1 MADLSLA
8 QIYGATRD
16 PEIKMI
22 ADTLIKND
30 QVLGAIPMKA
40 TGTSSV
46 FGYRRKI
53 ANSTQAFIARG
64 GAMSSNTAYKEVQIL
79 SRTRR
84 IYDQQ
89 GVDRSDA
96 NDVGGLDEVKA
107 KRAASSIA
115 SLAILLG
122 QKIWTGA
129 QNVTGTLVGATLT
142 QANGFSITN
151 VGPNVL
157 AERGDWLF
165 KYTHAGTLVQVRAPG
180 DPDYGTAVAVGT
192 TTVAKVYSYNADSW
206 VEVTHGSQAMAANDS
221 GTIVMSGS
229 SEEFDGVIE
238 LLAGQTDRIIYPGD
252 NGGAVS
258 MALLDQLSGM
268 VKGAANRDKRF
279 VFAEKTWRAYNAL
292 VRSTGGGITM
302 MDLAGEQIPSHA
314 GVPILVTDHM
324 PTTRVRGSSG
334 AVCTAAFCTTFGE
347 DGGIMGHYTDEA
359 SSDEPN
365 ARVFSKGPMGLT
377 VWDLGMSSAAHNS
390 TVRTVCHMAIGIPNT
405 AQIAM
410 LDGITGP

>member
-30 QVLGAIPMKA
+30 QVLGAIPFKPTA
-40 TGTSSV
+40 RGGV

-53 ANSTQAFIARG
+53 ANSTTAFIARG
-64 GAMSSNTAYKEVQIL
+64 GSMSSNVAYKEVQIL
-79 SRTRR
+79 AKTRR

-96 NDVGGLDEVKA
+96 GEVGGLDEVKA
-107 KRAASSIA
+107 KRAASSLA

-122 QKIWTGA
+122 QKLWTGA
-129 QNVTGTLVGATLT
+129 QNVTGTLVGSALT
-142 QANGFSITN
+142 VSQGFSITN

-157 AERGDWLF
+157 SERGPWLF
-165 KYTHAGTLVQVRAPG
+165 KYTHSGTLVQVKAPG
-180 DPDYGTAVAVGT
+180 DPDYGDAVAVGT
-192 TTVAKVYSYNADSW
+192 GTVAKVYSYNADSW
-206 VEVTHGSQAMAANDS
+206 VEVTHGSQAMSANDS

-238 LLAGQTDRIIYPGD
+238 LLAGQTDRIIYAGD
-252 NGGAVS
+252 NGGALS
-258 MALLDQLSGM
+258 MALLDQLAGM
-268 VKGAANRDKRF
+268 VKGAAPRDKRF
-279 VFAEKTWRAYNAL
+279 IFAEKTWRAYNAL
-292 VRSTGGGITM
+292 VRTTGGGITM

-314 GVPILVTDHM
+314 GIPILVTDHM
-324 PTTRVRGSSG
+324 PTTRTRGSASG
-334 AVCTAAFCTTFGE
+334 VCTAAFCTTFGE
-347 DGGIMGHYTDEA
+347 DGGLMGHYTDEE

-377 VWDLGMSSAAHNS
+377 VWDLGMSGTAHNS
-390 TVRTVCHMAIGIPNT
+390 TIRTVCHVAVGIPNT